1 MRRSQS
7 SGLVPRVRLPSPE
20 TLGRGRARDYY
31 ATMTTTLGGEIGK
44 LSKDEKEYSNTTAHD
59 AAANGH
65 VATDEYVE
73 NAKTEE

>member
-1 MRRSQS
+1 
-7 SGLVPRVRLPSPE
+7 
-20 TLGRGRARDYY
+20 
-31 ATMTTTLGGEIGK
+31 MTTTLGGEIGK

-73 NAKTEE
+73 NAKTEEQLIETDI